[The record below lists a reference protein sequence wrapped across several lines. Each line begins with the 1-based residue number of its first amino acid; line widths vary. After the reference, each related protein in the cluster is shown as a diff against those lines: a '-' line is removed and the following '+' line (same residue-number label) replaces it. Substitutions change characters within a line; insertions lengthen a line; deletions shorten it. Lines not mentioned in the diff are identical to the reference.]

1 MMLMRNCVV
10 LFGYTQG
17 VIAVVLMWL
26 PTELMTRLVTPH
38 VLAQLSLAYA
48 IGVRN
53 KSVLDEMM
61 EDATAEGDYAA
72 AGQVTLTLTLTP
84 TLKPYTVTVT
94 AHHSPLTFHPSPH
107 PHPPP
112 HPHQVLEMALTHELT
127 KEEIEDEEI
136 VRAKVKDLLKLGEMK
151 WRYRVVEEGQNPR
164 DEAIK
169 VQQLSSHLP

>member
-72 AGQVTLTLTLTP
+72 AGQVTLTLTRTP

-94 AHHSPLTFHPSPH
+94 AHHSPLTFHPSPQ
-107 PHPPP
+107 PSPSSSPSP
-112 HPHQVLEMALTHELT
+112 GAR
-127 KEEIEDEEI
+127 DGADA
-136 VRAKVKDLLKLGEMK
+136 RADQGGD
-151 WRYRVVEEGQNPR
+151 RGRGDRARQGQGPAQARR
-164 DEAIK
+164 DE
-169 VQQLSSHLP
+169 

>member
-94 AHHSPLTFHPSPH
+94 AHHSPLTFHPY
-107 PHPPP
+107 
-112 HPHQVLEMALTHELT
+112 QVFEAFGNARTPFNDNSSRFGKHMEVLLTPE
-127 KEEIEDEEI
+127 
-136 VRAKVKDLLKLGEMK
+136 
-151 WRYRVVEEGQNPR
+151 P
-164 DEAIK
+164 
-169 VQQLSSHLP
+169 

>member
-72 AGQVTLTLTLTP
+72 AGQVTLTLTLTL
-84 TLKPYTVTVT
+84 TLPPFTITVT
-94 AHHSPLTFHPSPH
+94 AHHSPLTVTAHRSPLTSHLSPSP
-107 PHPPP
+107 
-112 HPHQVLEMALTHELT
+112 
-127 KEEIEDEEI
+127 
-136 VRAKVKDLLKLGEMK
+136 
-151 WRYRVVEEGQNPR
+151 
-164 DEAIK
+164 
-169 VQQLSSHLP
+169 